1 MLMGL
6 SNCPAYTQPFAETE
20 DKLDKPHLTNLDQPV
35 QPTHNLDNLDKAG
48 QTTNDQL
55 NSIKNKDLDKSW
67 TPGHKGKQDTFESD
81 LTEVEI

>member
-1 MLMGL
+1 MLVEL
-6 SNCPAYTQPFAETE
+6 SNCPTYTQSLE
-20 DKLDKPHLTNLDQPV
+20 DKGHKLDKPQMSNLDQPV
-35 QPTHNLDNLDKAG
+35 QPTLNLDNLDKAG

-67 TPGHKGKQDTFESD
+67 TPGHKGKQDTFDSD